1 MADAP
6 LEQQRFA
13 TDGMPA
19 LERPGLAARFLMRV
33 VAWVERL
40 NVRHARHGNPW
51 VYDNAVF
58 PWTEALSTHWPA
70 IRQELERLLERR
82 EELPSISDI
91 SPDAA
96 SISADRGWKTFI
108 LAGYG
113 FTSRRNVALC
123 PATWRAL
130 RPVPGLITAMFS
142 IFEPGKR
149 LPAHRGPYNGVL
161 RLHLGLIVPTDRE
174 RAGIRIGGR
183 TCHWR
188 EGEVLV
194 FDDAYEHEAWND
206 TDQIR
211 VVLFLDFVKPLRF
224 PANLLNRLL
233 IALAEWSPFVRDCK
247 ERQRTWEKA
256 FHRA

>member
-1 MADAP
+1 MANSP

-19 LERPGLAARFLMRV
+19 LERPGVAARLLMRI
-33 VAWVERL
+33 VAWVERF
-40 NVRHARHGNPW
+40 NVRHARHGNPG

-58 PWTEALSTHWPA
+58 PWTEALSAHWPA

-96 SISADRGWKTFI
+96 SISIDPGWKTFI

-113 FTSRRNVALC
+113 FTSWCNVALC

-161 RLHLGLIVPTDRE
+161 RLHLGLIVPTDWE
-174 RAGIRIGGR
+174 HAGIRIGSR
-183 TCHWR
+183 TCHWQ

-233 IALAEWSPFVRDCK
+233 IAIAEWSPFVRDCK
-247 ERQRTWEKA
+247 ERQRAWERA
-256 FHRA
+256 FHGT

>member
-1 MADAP
+1 MTEASP
-6 LEQQRFA
+6 EQQAFA
-13 TDGMPA
+13 TAGMPA
-19 LERPGLAARFLMRV
+19 LERPGVATRLLMGIV
-33 VAWVERL
+33 GWVERL
-40 NVRHARHGNPW
+40 NVRCARHGSPW

-58 PWTEALSTHWPA
+58 PWTETLATHAPA
-70 IRQELERLLERR
+70 IRQELDRLLERR

-96 SISADRGWKTFI
+96 SISTDRGWKTFI

-130 RPVPGLITAMFS
+130 GTVPGLITAMFS

-161 RLHLGLIVPTDRE
+161 RLHLGLIVPRDRE
-174 RAGIRIGGR
+174 QAGIRIGGR

-206 TDQIR
+206 SDQIR

-247 ERQRTWEKA
+247 ERQRAWEEA
-256 FHRA
+256 FHRP